1 MRVRQANDR
10 GEGDSLSKSGS
21 LPALSVRFRGRLI
34 MSVETGSGQPPL
46 LVERHGA
53 VETFV
58 INDAP
63 RNRMSLDFMD
73 ALEARVES
81 VARDPAVRAIVVRG
95 AGEENFSVGMDL
107 KQFPQGVARMG
118 SPEAL
123 FDQRLRV
130 LRAVENLEKPVI
142 AVLYGY
148 CLGGGL
154 ELPLACHFRLAAT
167 EGARIGLPE
176 LELGTVPAWGGSARL
191 TRCVGR
197 DHALDMI
204 LRAKKISGPE
214 ALRIGLVHEVWPLDE
229 LFARALA
236 LALELAE
243 KPAIAVSGMLR
254 CVVGAGEKS
263 LSEGIAEE
271 RRAVLATMGTP
282 DQREGIRAF
291 LEKRKPQ
298 FNRGS

>member
-1 MRVRQANDR
+1 MKTDR
-10 GEGDSLSKSGS
+10 DTREG
-21 LPALSVRFRGRLI
+21 
-34 MSVETGSGQPPL
+34 PL
-46 LVERHGA
+46 LVERDAA
-53 VETFV
+53 VETVV

-63 RNRMSLDFMD
+63 RNRMTLEFMD
-73 ALEARVES
+73 ALEAEVERLADDS
-81 VARDPAVRAIVVRG
+81 TVRAVVIRG
-95 AGEENFSVGMDL
+95 AGDENFSVGMDL
-107 KQFPQGVARMG
+107 KQLPQGIARMG
-118 SPEAL
+118 SPQAL
-123 FDQRLRV
+123 FDQRLKI
-130 LRAVENLEKPVI
+130 LSAIENLPKPVI

-154 ELPLACHFRLAAT
+154 ELPLACHFRLAAA

-214 ALRIGLVHEVWPLDE
+214 ALRIGLVNEVWPIDE
-229 LFARALA
+229 LFRRAHD
-236 LALELAE
+236 LALELAAM
-243 KPAIAVSGMLR
+243 PATAVAGMLR

-263 LSEGIAEE
+263 LDEAIAEE
-271 RRAVLATMGTP
+271 RSAVLSTMGTP

-291 LEKRKPQ
+291 LEKRRPR
-298 FNRGS
+298 FNRPAD